1 MSGALQ
7 AIVFDF
13 DGVIAD
19 SEPLHLRAFQQTL
32 AEAQIEL
39 SGRDYYSRY
48 LGYDDVGLLQA
59 LAADR
64 GIPMSDR
71 EITAL
76 VARKGA
82 RLQEMMRADHVLFPG
97 ALDFIRAAAA
107 AVPIAIA
114 SGALGVE
121 IRRVLE
127 RERLAG
133 CFTAIVSAED
143 TPVSK
148 PAADPYRRALVQ
160 LAEAIGAPL
169 LPAECV
175 AIEDSPWGLLS
186 AKAAGL
192 RTVAV
197 AHTYERG
204 ALDADLV
211 IPSVG
216 YLDMESLGQLC
227 AT

>member
-64 GIPMSDR
+64 AIPMSDR

-82 RLQEMMRADHVLFPG
+82 RLQEMMQGDHVLFPG

-114 SGALGVE
+114 SGALGPE

-127 RERLAG
+127 RERLTT
-133 CFTAIVSAED
+133 CFTCIVGAED
-143 TPVSK
+143 TPASK
-148 PAADPYRRALVQ
+148 PAPDPYLLAVAQLGRTMTGLRAS
-160 LAEAIGAPL
+160 
-169 LPAECV
+169 ECV
-175 AIEDSPWGLLS
+175 ALEDSPWGLQS
-186 AKAAGL
+186 AQAAGL

-197 AHTYERG
+197 AQTYDKS
-204 ALDADLV
+204 ALLADAV
-211 IPSVG
+211 IGSIDE
-216 YLDMESLGQLC
+216 LDISMLQRLC
-227 AT
+227 AD